1 MILNSGIWIQNHRKW
16 FWIQGFEFKIAEY
29 DIEFRDLNSKSQNLI
44 LNSVI
49 WIQNH
54 RLWYFEFRESVVW
67 IQGHNRLQAQIFLL
81 SWKFMIE
88 HHIIHMHIY
97 DSMCSCSV
105 WYTCKVLVYTSPV
118 ECSHVITACKWWAAA
133 NGSGKPVYHWRHYFG
148 WWWRCSSHRFW
159 IWCAS
164 QMGITMYTSHLHI
177 AFASLCSGRWLAFAS
192 FCSGLWFC
200 PTEGYCLYRLLKDM
214 PMLQHH
220 LQNQLLVAAIFFDF
234 CKNILRCNW
243 RFFF

>member
-1 MILNSGIWIQNHRKW
+1 MTVLLRETFKNEKRIGDQWRSLYRLKKWQPLQAYILACVGWFSISKHMILNSGIWIQNHRKW

-29 DIEFRDLNSKSQNLI
+29 DIEFRDLNSKSQNLS

-54 RLWYFEFRESVVW
+54 RLWCFEFRDSVVW
-67 IQGHNRLQAQIFLL
+67 IQGHNRLQAQILLL
-81 SWKFMIE
+81 SWKFMIG
-88 HHIIHMHIY
+88 HHIIH
-97 DSMCSCSV
+97 MCSCSV

-148 WWWRCSSHRFW
+148 WWWRCSSHRFC
-159 IWCAS
+159 IWCTS

-177 AFASLCSGRWLAFAS
+177 AFQA
-192 FCSGLWFC
+192 
-200 PTEGYCLYRLLKDM
+200 YV
-214 PMLQHH
+214 
-220 LQNQLLVAAIFFDF
+220 LVGG
-234 CKNILRCNW
+234 
-243 RFFF
+243 

>member
-1 MILNSGIWIQNHRKW
+1 
-16 FWIQGFEFKIAEY
+16 
-29 DIEFRDLNSKSQNLI
+29 
-44 LNSVI
+44 
-49 WIQNH
+49 
-54 RLWYFEFRESVVW
+54 
-67 IQGHNRLQAQIFLL
+67 
-81 SWKFMIE
+81 MIE
-88 HHIIHMHIY
+88 HHLIHMHIY
-97 DSMCSCSV
+97 NSMCSCSV

-159 IWCAS
+159 IWCTS
-164 QMGITMYTSHLHI
+164 QMGITMYTSHVHI

-243 RFFF
+243 RLFSSTLENQTQWTMQHILLSLRNHWKLPRLEKTNHGVWIEILNTNMFGWNIPGMYLCVCLFVAQ